1 MKRKFLTQKEIAS
14 YQLALR
20 CVKWMAKQGYATRL
34 CLAGKMQAAKEMAK
48 EIRAYRAEE
57 RRVN

>member
-1 MKRKFLTQKEIAS
+1 MKSKVLTQKEIAS

-20 CVKWMAKQGYATRL
+20 CLRFMRRQRKCRSEYE
-34 CLAGKMQAAKEMAK
+34 QARELAK